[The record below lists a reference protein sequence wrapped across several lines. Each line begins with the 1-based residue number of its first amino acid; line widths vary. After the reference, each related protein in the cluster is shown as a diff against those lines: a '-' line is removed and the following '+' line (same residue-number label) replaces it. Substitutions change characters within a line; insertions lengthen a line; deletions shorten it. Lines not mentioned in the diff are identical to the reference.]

1 MNCWNSWTFT
11 LSRILLIFNIEIYSK
26 INSGGLVNGKIAMW
40 QHRPGSYLQEHW
52 TVLPTIDL
60 SDSFIQIQWSAA
72 HPLLAANNI
81 SDVIILNEQPISTS
95 IGLQVCIILIQDC
108 QFIFYGI
115 LIHHGQFNRPVVIF
129 FPTYYDVIVTS
140 SKSRKS
146 QKYTI
151 FVKTCYFDN
160 FKLLYPML

>member
-1 MNCWNSWTFT
+1 MS
-11 LSRILLIFNIEIYSK
+11 EIKTDMEISCPKICCSK
-26 INSGGLVNGKIAMW
+26 V
-40 QHRPGSYLQEHW
+40 YLC
-52 TVLPTIDL
+52 P
-60 SDSFIQIQWSAA
+60 
-72 HPLLAANNI
+72 
-81 SDVIILNEQPISTS
+81 
-95 IGLQVCIILIQDC
+95 
-108 QFIFYGI
+108 
-115 LIHHGQFNRPVVIF
+115 RPVVKF